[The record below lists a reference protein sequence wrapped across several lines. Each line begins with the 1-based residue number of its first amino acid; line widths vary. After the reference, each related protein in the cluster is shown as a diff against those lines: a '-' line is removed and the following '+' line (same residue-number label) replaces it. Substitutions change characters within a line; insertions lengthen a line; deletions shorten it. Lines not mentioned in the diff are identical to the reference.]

1 MTVPPMGIDG
11 QRVTVNTGISATQQ
25 LWNMRSGLNVAA
37 LNCRGTRHIGLVEN
51 YGAFLKTHEREL
63 ANANTA
69 LTREYSAKHGRRE
82 GRNIQDSYQ
91 TKVYN
96 YFALPPALPAF
107 CDEALAVSR
116 DVGAVPRGQLS
127 GFVTTALPRM
137 EGVFGR
143 FYNSY
148 EQYRVDVAAWD
159 AKYAPP
165 PVQLQTAPTTSGPT
179 FVSQPVV
186 EPIGPSDDDG
196 G

>member
-1 MTVPPMGIDG
+1 
-11 QRVTVNTGISATQQ
+11 
-25 LWNMRSGLNVAA
+25 
-37 LNCRGTRHIGLVEN
+37 
-51 YGAFLKTHEREL
+51 
-63 ANANTA
+63 
-69 LTREYSAKHGRRE
+69 
-82 GRNIQDSYQ
+82 
-91 TKVYN
+91 
-96 YFALPPALPAF
+96 FALPPALPAF